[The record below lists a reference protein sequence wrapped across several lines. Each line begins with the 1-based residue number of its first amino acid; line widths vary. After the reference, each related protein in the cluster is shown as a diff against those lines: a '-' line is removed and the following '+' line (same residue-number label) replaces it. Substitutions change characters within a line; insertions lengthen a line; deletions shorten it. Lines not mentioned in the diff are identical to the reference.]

1 MKRTLFAVALLLT
14 ASSMFAADTTRRY
27 VVAMR
32 GGVPARETFRQLDA
46 DFATGRR
53 ALRVFPRVQ
62 AAALDLTDAEAAR
75 LRQEPDVIAVEPAME
90 RHLLDSTPVTN
101 TELIAGRNPNGQT
114 TPYGI
119 SLVNAQQVWPY
130 KRGDAI
136 NVAVLDTGIDYNHP
150 DLKAQ
155 YQGGYNEI
163 SKTDDPLD
171 NNGHGTHVSGTI
183 SASDNDLGVVGV
195 APHVKL
201 WSVKVLNASGSGRT
215 DGIIAGIDW
224 VIARKLELGGNW
236 IMSLSLGSEDSSLVE
251 EQAFQRA
258 ADAGILTLAASG
270 NASTAGVPA
279 AVSYPAAYPSV
290 VAIGAI
296 DAKSAVADFSNQGPE
311 LALVAPGVDVLS
323 TLQVGK
329 GSIAYVGTGSSSYS
343 GAALTGSVNGTVTG
357 KFVFCGFGQPSDFT
371 SAVNGKIAVI
381 SRGAGVTFHDKTQRA
396 KNAGAIG
403 VIIYNNDDSA
413 LSWTLIG
420 DDPAD
425 QTYAWPTAIGITR
438 EDGAALVANAG
449 ATLTITQGPDDY
461 GFLSGTSMAT
471 PHASGVAA
479 LVWSVA
485 PNATAAQVRQALT
498 STAHDLGASGFDPAF
513 GNGLIDAFAAAKA
526 LAPAVFA
533 NPATPAPPTPTN
545 GGFNGRRIMRRP

>member
-1 MKRTLFAVALLLT
+1 MKRTLFACALLLT
-14 ASSMFAADTTRRY
+14 ASSVLAADTTHRY

-32 GGVPARETFRQLDA
+32 GGAPARETFRQLDA
-46 DFATGRR
+46 DFASAKRD
-53 ALRVFPRVQ
+53 LRVFPRVQ
-62 AAALDLTDAEAAR
+62 AAALDLTDAEAAQ
-75 LRQEPDVIAVEPAME
+75 LRQEPGVLAVEPAKE
-90 RHLLDSTPVTN
+90 RHLLDSTPVTA
-101 TELIAGRNPNGQT
+101 TENIAGRNPDGQT

-119 SLVNAQQVWPY
+119 SLVHAQEVWPY

-136 NVAVLDTGIDYNHP
+136 NVVVLDTGIDYNHP
-150 DLKAQ
+150 DLKGQ
-155 YQGGYNEI
+155 YAGGRNEV
-163 SKTDDPLD
+163 SRNDDPLD

-183 SASDNDLGVVGV
+183 AASDNNLGVVGV

-215 DGIIAGIDW
+215 DSIIAGVDW
-224 VIARKLELGGNW
+224 VIAKKNELGGDW

-270 NASTAGVPA
+270 NNSTAGVPA

-296 DAKSAVADFSNQGPE
+296 DAKSVIADFSNQGPE

-329 GSIAYVGTGSSSYS
+329 GSLAYVGTGNTNYS

-357 KFVFCGFGQPSDFT
+357 KFVFCGFGAPSDFT
-371 SAVNGKIAVI
+371 SAVSGKIAVI
-381 SRGAGVTFHDKTQRA
+381 SRGQSITFHDKAQRA

-403 VIIYNNDDSA
+403 VVIFNNDDSA

-425 QTYAWPTAIGITR
+425 QTFAWPTTIGITKD
-438 EDGAALVANAG
+438 DGAALVASPD
-449 ATLTITQGPDDY
+449 ATITITQGPDDY

-485 PNATAAQVRQALT
+485 PNATAAQVRQVLT
-498 STAHDLGASGFDPAF
+498 STAHDLGAGGFDTAF

-533 NPATPAPPTPTN
+533 NPSTPAPPAPTN